1 MGPDMPPEPVADV
14 IKWAQRFPCETM
26 QITSDGP
33 SAFTGNSVNN
43 IGWAQTCRKRPLQMP
58 LDGPSVFLGKL
69 CKLHRLGPVLFPRT
83 SVNIIG
89 WA

>member
-1 MGPDMPPEPVADV
+1 MPPMPVADG
-14 IKWAQRFPCETM
+14 IRWAQRFPWEIM

-33 SAFTGNSVNN
+33 SAFARNSVNN
-43 IGWAQTCRKRPLQMP
+43 IGWAQTCRKRPLRMP

-69 CKLHRLGPVLFPRT
+69 CKLHRMGPVLFPRT